1 MAPKKLVYKQ
11 WQSSK
16 ERAGQ
21 KTKNI
26 YTQSEIRVIEKNA
39 MAQKMLMMAVLVIL
53 GTKIATVTAADPT
66 CLQRLMSCTP
76 YLNNATL
83 QLQGDCCD
91 PLRQAVATELT
102 CLCSLIN
109 NSTLLR
115 SFNIPIAAAL
125 RITRGCG
132 VTDQMNGCI
141 PAIPTPAPSPSAT
154 SPTSAPLITRR

>member
-1 MAPKKLVYKQ
+1 
-11 WQSSK
+11 
-16 ERAGQ
+16 
-21 KTKNI
+21 
-26 YTQSEIRVIEKNA
+26 

>member
-1 MAPKKLVYKQ
+1 
-11 WQSSK
+11 
-16 ERAGQ
+16 
-21 KTKNI
+21 
-26 YTQSEIRVIEKNA
+26 

-66 CLQRLMSCTP
+66 CLQSLMSCAP
-76 YLNNATL
+76 YFNNATL
-83 QLQGDCCD
+83 QLQGNCCD

-109 NSTLLR
+109 NSTLLS

-141 PAIPTPAPSPSAT
+141 PGQCF
-154 SPTSAPLITRR
+154 